1 MFFVYGLN
9 AFMPSR
15 ALYQADS
22 LDSFFRLYSSRT
34 TYWRSLARTIL
45 GPVLVNILLYH
56 LLLSPEGLGGALIAA
71 VFWFVLY
78 FHYRCLTGNA
88 VNEHA
93 VARRTQREL
102 QVDGS
107 LMIASVSG
115 CEPTATLAAKSGYLN
130 GSGVKCTSMQYGKD
144 VDRRN

>member
-1 MFFVYGLN
+1 MKIVVLIVRLLLGLVFFVYGLN

-71 VFWFVLY
+71 MFWFVLY
-78 FHYRCLTGNA
+78 FHYRCLTGNGRERKCGGEKDTEGTA
-88 VNEHA
+88 G
-93 VARRTQREL
+93 RRESHDCLR
-102 QVDGS
+102 
-107 LMIASVSG
+107 
-115 CEPTATLAAKSGYLN
+115 
-130 GSGVKCTSMQYGKD
+130 
-144 VDRRN
+144 